1 MDEGRPS
8 ATSTIAAMMRA
19 AHLLWDDDPKILHDP
34 LALGLSGVAGE
45 AALRATLE
53 AFQAEQARR
62 STPEFAQALLR
73 DMRALLVMRQ
83 RYTEDELGKALEQGV
98 AQYVILGA
106 GLDSFAYR
114 RPDLGGVLRVFEV
127 DHPATQQWKRAR
139 LRALHIDLP
148 SHLTLIPLDFEQRT
162 LADGL
167 SAGGHR
173 PERPTFVSWLGVT
186 MYLTEEAVFDT
197 LRYVASW
204 APGSEIVFH
213 YSLPA
218 SWLDDEGRRLSAA
231 RQAAAAARGEPWLS
245 LFDPTMLATHVQA
258 LGFSQVWD
266 LGPEEANDRY
276 FAGRADGLRAP
287 LTEHLMKA
295 RVGHVVSSAASTKLI
310 TSLDQPHT
318 ASHESTGPDSG
329 G

>member
-8 ATSTIAAMMRA
+8 ATAIIGAMIHA
-19 AHLLWDDDPKILHDP
+19 AHLLWDDDPKILRDP
-34 LALGLSGVAGE
+34 LALGLSGVADG
-45 AALRATLE
+45 AALRAALE

-62 STPEFAQALLR
+62 STPEFVQALSR

-83 RYTEDELGKALEQGV
+83 RYTEDELGKAIEQGV

-114 RPDLGGVLRVFEV
+114 RPDVGGVLRVFEV

-162 LADGL
+162 LAEGL
-167 SAGGHR
+167 SAGGHW

-186 MYLTEEAVFDT
+186 MYLTEEVVFDT
-197 LRYVASW
+197 LRSVASW
-204 APGSEIVFH
+204 APGSEIVIH

-218 SWLDDEGRRLSAA
+218 SRLDDEGRRLLAA
-231 RQAAAAARGEPWLS
+231 RQAAAVARGEPWLS
-245 LFDPTMLATHVQA
+245 LFDPTMLATRVQA
-258 LGFSQVWD
+258 LGFSQVWA
-266 LGPEEANDRY
+266 LRPEEVDARD
-276 FAGRADGLRAP
+276 FAVRTDGLLAP
-287 LTEHLMKA
+287 RTEHLMKA
-295 RVGHVVSSAASTKLI
+295 RVGPVASAAASTTAI
-310 TSLDQPHT
+310 TALDQPPT
-318 ASHESTGPDSG
+318 ASHEGTDPGRG